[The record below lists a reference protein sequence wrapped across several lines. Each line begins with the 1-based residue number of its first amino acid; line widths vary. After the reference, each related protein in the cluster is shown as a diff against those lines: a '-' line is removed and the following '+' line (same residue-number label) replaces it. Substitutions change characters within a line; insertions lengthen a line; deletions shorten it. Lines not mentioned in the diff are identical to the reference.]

1 MSNLGISNLQRDK
14 RIFDSHKMI
23 FCNCLKCKS
32 QSIFNSPQI
41 KISRGRRKKCRLP
54 LHVAHKKPHIVG
66 LFVFCMRDCVGAIK
80 CAAVSAKSATRAL
93 NEKQK
98 VMLYKSYFGGKKGA
112 ALAGHGERGRFC
124 APCGMSVRF
133 TAKQAHQHT
142 HTWIR
147 TLCNG

>member
-1 MSNLGISNLQRDK
+1 V
-14 RIFDSHKMI
+14 
-23 FCNCLKCKS
+23 
-32 QSIFNSPQI
+32 
-41 KISRGRRKKCRLP
+41 LP
-54 LHVAHKKPHIVG
+54 K
-66 LFVFCMRDCVGAIK
+66 
-80 CAAVSAKSATRAL
+80 AKSATRAL

-142 HTWIR
+142 HTHGSARSVMGNDDKSIKY
-147 TLCNG
+147 TAHTALDSS